1 MADDELVPEYV
12 DEEDP
17 TVRSGGPWRI
27 ETVTHLDWAMS
38 RLAALQLEL
47 ADLADQERVRV
58 EAIEQR
64 AAFLAEKVNGGVSFF
79 EAKIAEYAHSH
90 RGTLL
95 GGGKKKSREVLH
107 GVVGWRDSPG
117 PGKLV
122 VTDAEALDAWLQ
134 TKSPDSGLYRVKLEP
149 EMDALKAL
157 HEAEKVVPP
166 GCEWVPKSETFFV
179 RAAPLMTDIVL
190 KGE

>member
-47 ADLADQERVRV
+47 ADLADQERARV

-64 AAFLAEKVNGGVSFF
+64 AAMLAERVQPGIAFF
-79 EAKIAEYAHSH
+79 ESQIAAYASSH

-95 GGGKKKSREVLH
+95 GGGPKKSRTVLH
-107 GVVGWRDSPG
+107 GTVGWREK

-122 VTDAEALDAWLQ
+122 VKDAAALDAWLQ
-134 TKSPDSGLYRVKLEP
+134 TKGPDSGLYRIKLEP

-157 HEAEKVVPP
+157 YAKEKAIPP
-166 GCEWVPKSETFFV
+166 GCEWVEKEDTFYV
-179 RAAPLMTDIVL
+179 KTQSLEIV